1 MNRAILMG
9 RLVRDFEL
17 RSTQS
22 GTQVSSFTLAID
34 RRFKNQNGERQTD
47 FIPCVAW
54 GKTAEFCARY
64 FSQGQRMALVS
75 SIQPRSWEDAEGNK
89 RYTTEVIAEE
99 VYFADSKRDS
109 GGQSYD
115 HQSYG
120 GSQSG
125 GQSYGGSNYGG
136 RSQGGSGQ
144 QSGGNAYRDGFAGS
158 RNAPADD
165 GGSFF
170 PAPDDDTSLP
180 FNL

>member
-9 RLVRDFEL
+9 RLVRDPEL

-64 FSQGQRMALVS
+64 FSQGQRMALVG

-99 VYFADSKRDS
+99 VYFADSKREG
-109 GGQSYD
+109 GGQGYD

-120 GSQSG
+120 G
-125 GQSYGGSNYGG
+125 GSNYGG
-136 RSQGGSGQ
+136 RGQGSGQ
-144 QSGGNAYRDGFAGS
+144 PGGGHADRDGFAGS
-158 RNAPADD
+158 AGSRNASADD

-170 PAPDDDTSLP
+170 PSPDDDTSLP